1 MLILQVISD
10 KAAASH
16 DDKEGGMDRST
27 AKERSRPI
35 WCDNRFRNK
44 IKAIRFIPFGF
55 KATECLCDRI
65 WISFLLRDGR
75 EKVFPELLELLFF
88 INSR

>member
-1 MLILQVISD
+1 MLILQVISY

-44 IKAIRFIPFGF
+44 IKAIRFIPFSF

-75 EKVFPELLELLFF
+75 EKVFPEWLELLFF